1 MVIGLHRVER
11 SGSGEP
17 LWLAGFAF
25 SDGVPGVIVVEDAP
39 TSTFE
44 GRHAGCRRTSSLQ
57 FVFAL
62 KDPPMYRC
70 GGFPSLWGIMTSN
83 VYKVLAFPV

>member
-1 MVIGLHRVER
+1 MVIGLHKVER
-11 SGSGEP
+11 FGSGEP

-25 SDGVPGVIVVEDAP
+25 SDGVSGVIVVEDAP
-39 TSTFE
+39 TWTFE

-62 KDPPMYRC
+62 KNPPMYRC
-70 GGFPSLWGIMTSN
+70 GRFPSLWRIMTSN
-83 VYKVLAFPV
+83 INKMLAFPV